1 MVCNL
6 FLEKRWFEDELQG
19 NISETQVLELKVAD
33 LKQKL
38 STLEQENE
46 ELKLKLA
53 EVLPKGDFK
62 EVNSG
67 ITKHSDPSSNKTSK
81 ILGKLFR
88 KQIKNQVTAA
98 YDDSSK

>member
-88 KQIKNQVTAA
+88 KQIRYQVP
-98 YDDSSK
+98 DDEDSSK